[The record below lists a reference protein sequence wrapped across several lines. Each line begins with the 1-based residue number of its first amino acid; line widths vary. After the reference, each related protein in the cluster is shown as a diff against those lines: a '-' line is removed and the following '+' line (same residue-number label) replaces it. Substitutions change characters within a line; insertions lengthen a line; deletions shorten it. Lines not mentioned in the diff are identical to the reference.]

1 MVECRACGKRFCN
14 TRQLGPHVRFCIAIT
29 QDSDNDETD
38 LSGDDVI
45 EAPVI
50 YAPITAPEGETVDPL
65 QITRRS
71 PELGREEDLEIVQAP
86 MDAGI
91 KCAARD
97 FLELQDM
104 WREYVQSVL
113 SCCSLS
119 FWNLFETVQ
128 HETTACRDR
137 VLTVVKKTF
146 RPEMTNSGGR
156 RKQKWPKTTR
166 SLTSLVDRNV
176 GIFWDNVTE
185 THTVDISQFN
195 IPGCAKVTFE
205 FVDPLYVWIERANAV
220 DCPLRWEPK
229 SLKNPTTGVE
239 IYGAGIE
246 YGLLMR
252 NATAGIPAGGQP
264 ALMNLSW
271 DGGLVGFGSRSVS
284 PLCVQVMNADTA
296 SRTAV
301 GLVAYLPS
309 IECSDALKGTTQYRE
324 ASRYLLQVYAYMLQ
338 TPRIR
343 TSPTP
348 RIRTSHAPRI
358 CYTLHVYAQVIPH
371 LYAQVMPHVYT
382 QGTHHAYAPNS
393 TYMHKPC
400 PTYTHQSCPT
410 YMLYTPRIHTSH
422 TPCIRTSYAPR
433 IHAGYAPRICSKLDV
448 YAQAMPHVYAPNS
461 TYESCPRICSETP
474 RIRT

>member
-1 MVECRACGKRFCN
+1 MVECRACGKFFSN
-14 TRQLGPHVRFCIAIT
+14 TRQLGPHVRFCSAIAH
-29 QDSDNDETD
+29 DSDNDTRESQMHYEGDLIQTD
-38 LSGDDVI
+38 LNGDDVI
-45 EAPVI
+45 HAPVI
-50 YAPITAPEGETVDPL
+50 YAPITASEGETVDPL

-71 PELGREEDLEIVQAP
+71 PELGREEKLEIVQAP

-119 FWNLFETVQ
+119 FWKLFETVQ

-137 VLTVVKKTF
+137 VFTVVKKTF
-146 RPEMTNSGGR
+146 RPELTNSGGR
-156 RKQKWPKTTR
+156 TKQKWPKTTR
-166 SLTSLVDRNV
+166 SLTSLVDRNA
-176 GIFWDNVTE
+176 GNFWDIVTE
-185 THTVDISQFN
+185 THTIDISQFN
-195 IPGCAKVTFE
+195 LPGCAKVTFE

-229 SLKNPTTGVE
+229 SLKNPTTGAE

-271 DGGLVGFGSRSVS
+271 DGGLVGFGSRSVT

-309 IECSDALKGTTQYRE
+309 IECSDALKGTTQYKE
-324 ASRYLLQVYAYMLQ
+324 ASRYLLQVYA
-338 TPRIR
+338 
-343 TSPTP
+343 
-348 RIRTSHAPRI
+348 PRI
-358 CYTLHVYAQVIPH
+358 CYKLHVYAQVKPH
-371 LYAQVMPHVYT
+371 
-382 QGTHHAYAPNS
+382 
-393 TYMHKPC
+393 
-400 PTYTHQSCPT
+400 
-410 YMLYTPRIHTSH
+410 
-422 TPCIRTSYAPR
+422 
-433 IHAGYAPRICSKLDV
+433 V
-448 YAQAMPHVYAPNS
+448 YAQAMPHVYATNC
-461 TYESCPRICSETP
+461 TYTHKS
-474 RIRT
+474 

>member
-1 MVECRACGKRFCN
+1 MVECRACGKFFSN
-14 TRQLGPHVRFCIAIT
+14 TRQLGPHVRFCSAIAH
-29 QDSDNDETD
+29 DSDNDTRESQMHYEGDLIQTD
-38 LSGDDVI
+38 LNGDDVI
-45 EAPVI
+45 H
-50 YAPITAPEGETVDPL
+50 APITASTGETVDPL

-71 PELGREEDLEIVQAP
+71 PELGREEALEIVQAP

-119 FWNLFETVQ
+119 FWKVFETVQ

-137 VLTVVKKTF
+137 VFTVVKKTF
-146 RPEMTNSGGR
+146 RPELTNSGGR
-156 RKQKWPKTTR
+156 KQQKWPKTTR
-166 SLTSLVDRNV
+166 SLTSLVDRNA
-176 GIFWDNVTE
+176 GIFWDIVTE
-185 THTVDISQFN
+185 THTIDISQFN
-195 IPGCAKVTFE
+195 LPGCAKVTFE

-229 SLKNPTTGVE
+229 SLKNPTTGAE

-271 DGGLVGFGSRSVS
+271 DGGLVGFGSRSVT

-324 ASRYLLQVYAYMLQ
+324 ASRYLLQVYAPRICYKLHIYTQAMPTYMLQ

-343 TSPTP
+343 TSQTP
-348 RIRTSHAPRI
+348 CIRTSHAPRI
-358 CYTLHVYAQVIPH
+358 CYKLHSR
-371 LYAQVMPHVYT
+371 
-382 QGTHHAYAPNS
+382 THHP
-393 TYMHKPC
+393 
-400 PTYTHQSCPT
+400 
-410 YMLYTPRIHTSH
+410 MLR
-422 TPCIRTSYAPR
+422 RLA
-433 IHAGYAPRICSKLDV
+433 LDW
-448 YAQAMPHVYAPNS
+448 
-461 TYESCPRICSETP
+461 C
-474 RIRT
+474 